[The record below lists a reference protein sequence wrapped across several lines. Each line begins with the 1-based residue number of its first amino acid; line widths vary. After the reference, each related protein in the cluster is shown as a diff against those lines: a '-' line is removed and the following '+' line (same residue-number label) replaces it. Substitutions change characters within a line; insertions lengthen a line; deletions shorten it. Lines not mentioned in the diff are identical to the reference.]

1 MKKFDSFF
9 KNKLNVPQKAPD
21 DAWDY
26 IQQHLPPEEK
36 EKPFFFGKKTLLT
49 GLLLLTISGAGLMI
63 GGDKIFTKS
72 DGNNQG
78 ITDSGI
84 KNSEKSTQPFINSEP
99 IQSENQVITINQA
112 QQNSNDDFNS
122 SQENYAGFGLNNNFS
137 TGSKTNYT
145 QTIPNRT
152 ATDNNY
158 GYAVAD
164 NNYTNYNSSNRREV
178 LSSENSLIEVMTQN
192 YSKTSGMSGN
202 WLPELN
208 MLDNNVLISNIS
220 TVNHDLI
227 AMNEKSENKSNQKN
241 KKIKPKLDFD
251 KFIVSGFISPTGLN
265 TFVGSSMLSNDL
277 SDYKTENTITLA
289 YGLKAAYALNPNLK
303 IRTGLSVIGFEQIT
317 KNVMFSSSITGQSES
332 AISNTKNNINYSGDL
347 RIFNNQQQGDYSYRA
362 SSGDI
367 QQQTQYLEIPIEA
380 EYSLFD
386 TGSIGISVTGG
397 GSTWLLSKN
406 KIYAHTESHTEE
418 LGTAD
423 NLNKTSFSANAGLKF
438 DMKITDGVQ
447 LNVEPNF
454 KYLLNPVNNIEK
466 YSPYTVGVNAGIS
479 IKLK

>member
-1 MKKFDSFF
+1 
-9 KNKLNVPQKAPD
+9 
-21 DAWDY
+21 
-26 IQQHLPPEEK
+26 
-36 EKPFFFGKKTLLT
+36 
-49 GLLLLTISGAGLMI
+49 
-63 GGDKIFTKS
+63 
-72 DGNNQG
+72 
-78 ITDSGI
+78 
-84 KNSEKSTQPFINSEP
+84 
-99 IQSENQVITINQA
+99 
-112 QQNSNDDFNS
+112 
-122 SQENYAGFGLNNNFS
+122 
-137 TGSKTNYT
+137 
-145 QTIPNRT
+145 
-152 ATDNNY
+152 
-158 GYAVAD
+158 
-164 NNYTNYNSSNRREV
+164 
-178 LSSENSLIEVMTQN
+178 
-192 YSKTSGMSGN
+192 
-202 WLPELN
+202 
-208 MLDNNVLISNIS
+208 
-220 TVNHDLI
+220 
-227 AMNEKSENKSNQKN
+227 
-241 KKIKPKLDFD
+241 
-251 KFIVSGFISPTGLN
+251 
-265 TFVGSSMLSNDL
+265 
-277 SDYKTENTITLA
+277 
-289 YGLKAAYALNPNLK
+289 
-303 IRTGLSVIGFEQIT
+303 
-317 KNVMFSSSITGQSES
+317 MFSSSITGQSES